1 MKTQILKKKEESRNR
16 KYKFLL
22 PLGHSFV
29 DLNAACLTGFIP
41 FLIAAY
47 HYDYATATALVMF
60 FYIINSIAQLVFGQ
74 IADKRN
80 CSAFLFIG
88 ILLAAGGMGMIGV
101 IDSFPLMCIFV
112 TISGIGVAMYHPQA
126 MKVLNAYT
134 TDSEIGSDVSLFSLG
149 GSIGMT
155 AGPLIITA
163 FVQVFGMNGSLLLFL
178 FPLTFGILS
187 RTVCKNATDISNL
200 QIERDENYTIE
211 LHDGKESSD
220 RWIPFV
226 FLTIVVCGRSAAAGA
241 LNTFMSLYWINT
253 LGQSDIVGNAALSI
267 FSAMIALF
275 TFFGGRIAD
284 KYGYR
289 RMIILS
295 FIILIP
301 SLMLLAINT
310 RLLPAAILMIP
321 VSFGISLSYSP
332 LIVLGQI
339 YLPNHIGLSSG
350 VTMGLATSIGSIMAP
365 LLGKIA
371 DASSVGNAFLV
382 LGIISC
388 LPFLISFLLPQN
400 DKC

>member
-1 MKTQILKKKEESRNR
+1 MKSQILKKKEEARDR

-22 PLGHSFV
+22 PLGHTFA
-29 DLNAACLTGFIP
+29 DLNVACLTGFIP
-41 FLIAAY
+41 FLIVAY
-47 HYDYATATALVMF
+47 NYDYATATALVMF
-60 FYIINSIAQLVFGQ
+60 FNIINSIAQLVFGE

-80 CSAFLFIG
+80 TPSFLFFG
-88 ILLAAGGMGMIGV
+88 ILLAAGGMGMVGV
-101 IDSFPLMCIFV
+101 IDSFPIMCIFV
-112 TISGIGVAMYHPQA
+112 TISGIGAAMYHPQA
-126 MKVLNAYT
+126 MKILNAST
-134 TDSEIGSDVSLFSLG
+134 TESEMGSDVSLFSLG

-155 AGPLIITA
+155 VGPLIITA
-163 FVQVFGMNGSLLLFL
+163 LVQIFGMNGSLFLLV
-178 FPLTFGILS
+178 FPLVFGILS
-187 RTVCKNATDISNL
+187 RTVCKNVTGVNCKT
-200 QIERDENYTIE
+200 IEKDENSTVK
-211 LHDGKESSD
+211 LDDNKKLND
-220 RWIPFV
+220 RWIPFM

-241 LNTFMSLYWINT
+241 LNTFMSLYWIDT
-253 LGQSDIVGNAALSI
+253 LGQSDIVGNTALSI

-275 TFFGGRIAD
+275 TFLGGGIAD

-301 SLMLLAINT
+301 SILLLAINT
-310 RLLPAAILMIP
+310 EIWAAAILMVP

-332 LIVLGQI
+332 LIVLGQM

-382 LGIISC
+382 LSVITC
-388 LPFLISFLLPQN
+388 LPFVMSFFLPKN
-400 DKC
+400 N